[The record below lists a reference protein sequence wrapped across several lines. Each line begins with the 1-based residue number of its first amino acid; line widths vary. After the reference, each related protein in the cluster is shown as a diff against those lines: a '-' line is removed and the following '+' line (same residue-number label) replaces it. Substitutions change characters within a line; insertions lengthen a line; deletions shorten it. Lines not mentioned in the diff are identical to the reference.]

1 MNDKLRER
9 TFHWDDPM
17 KGAKE
22 AMTMAGLDY
31 FQAMNDG
38 KLPFP
43 PLLNTLDFKV
53 ESIEKGKAVFTFE
66 PQEFHYNPI
75 GTVHGGVI
83 SAILDSAM
91 GCSIHSLL
99 PAGTGY
105 TTLEL
110 KVNFLKA
117 ITIKSGELRAV
128 GKVIHSGSRTALVE
142 AQLIDKNNTIYAHG
156 TSTCMIFNMNAEQT
170 KNK

>member
-1 MNDKLRER
+1 MGTKLRKR
-9 TFHWDDPM
+9 TFSWEDPLQ
-17 KGAKE
+17 GAKE
-22 AMTMAGLDY
+22 AMTMAGADY

-38 KLPFP
+38 KLPLP
-43 PLLNTLDFKV
+43 PLLHTLNFKV
-53 ESIEKGKAVFTFE
+53 ESIEKGSAVFVFE

-99 PAGTGY
+99 AARTGY

-110 KVNFLKA
+110 KINFLKA
-117 ITIKSGELRAV
+117 ITVKSGLLRAV
-128 GKVIHSGSRTALVE
+128 GKVIHFGSRTALVE
-142 AQLIDKNNTIYAHG
+142 AQLTDQNGTIFAHG
-156 TSTCMIFNMNAEQT
+156 VSTCLIFDFSQKGGNGQ
-170 KNK
+170 

>member
-1 MNDKLRER
+1 MKNEKIRER
-9 TFHWDDPM
+9 TFQWEDPM
-17 KGAKE
+17 RGAQE
-22 AMTMAGLDY
+22 ALTMAGLDY

-38 KLPFP
+38 KLPLP
-43 PLLNTLDFKV
+43 PLLDTLDFKV
-53 ESIEKGKAVFTFE
+53 ESIERGKAIFAFE

-105 TTLEL
+105 TT
-110 KVNFLKA
+110 
-117 ITIKSGELRAV
+117 
-128 GKVIHSGSRTALVE
+128 
-142 AQLIDKNNTIYAHG
+142 
-156 TSTCMIFNMNAEQT
+156 
-170 KNK
+170 